1 MKLVIEGM
9 DGVGKSTIAKRVA
22 EAYHMKYVDGLLKT
36 YFEDKGFSQAEI
48 ATIVKGIESFYD
60 HKDSVIRTWI
70 MGFANIFNLLNY
82 QEDVVID
89 RHCLTTFFYNGDAH
103 SLPLYKVMQ
112 QVAGKPDLIIILTA
126 TPETRIQRL
135 KHRNMDDRD
144 LQEEKKLTDGY
155 DQFIRAAD
163 ILKVPYRLVATDQR
177 DEEQVFQAV
186 CQVIDAYK
194 QMGSDM
200 K

>member
-22 EAYHMKYVDGLLKT
+22 DTYHMKYVDGLLKT
-36 YFEDKGFSQAEI
+36 HFEDKGFSQDEI
-48 ATIVKGIESFYD
+48 AAIVKGIESFYD
-60 HKDSVIRTWI
+60 HKDSRIRTWI

-82 QEDVVID
+82 PGDVVID
-89 RHCLTTFFYNGDAH
+89 RHCLTTFFYNGDDQ
-103 SLPLYKVMQ
+103 SKPLYKVMQ

-126 TPETRIQRL
+126 NPETRIQRL
-135 KHRNMDDRD
+135 KHRDAADRD
-144 LQEEKKLTDGY
+144 LQEKKKLSDGY
-155 DQFIRAAD
+155 DRFIEAANLLD
-163 ILKVPYRLVATDQR
+163 VPYQLVATDQR
-177 DEEQVFQAV
+177 NEDQVFQAV

-194 QMGSDM
+194 KTG